1 MTRTK
6 KTALFILGVASVLG
20 AARLIRQRPA
30 DTAGLSDWQR
40 TLSRRYGANKAQ
52 ELAAS
57 VRQLHTSLVHETRLP
72 ENKALRWHL
81 TEKILPGLAL
91 YRALLQEHAGDQ
103 AAALAGADEAFRA
116 KTLAKSRLLFAP
128 LKVLPNPFRFFKWIF
143 PQVMKQFPS
152 EGWDIT
158 TIEDSADRIAF
169 NMTSCFYMNT
179 LTALGAPELTAS
191 FCKSDDDMAECFP
204 PGIRYVRHHTLGRG
218 DDVCD
223 FQYFRGRQP

>member
-1 MTRTK
+1 MVRAK
-6 KTALFILGVASVLG
+6 KTAVFILSVASVFG
-20 AARLIRQRPA
+20 VTWLIRQRRA
-30 DTAGLSDWQR
+30 GIAGLCDWQH
-40 TLSRRYGANKAQ
+40 TLARRYGAKKA
-52 ELAAS
+52 
-57 VRQLHTSLVHETRLP
+57 RQLTAAVRRQHASLVNETWLP

-81 TEKILPGLAL
+81 MEKILPGLAL

-103 AAALAGADEAFRA
+103 AAALASVDEVFRV
-116 KTLAKSRLLFAP
+116 KILTKSHLLFAP
-128 LKVLPNPFRFFKWIF
+128 MKVLPNPFRFFKWIF